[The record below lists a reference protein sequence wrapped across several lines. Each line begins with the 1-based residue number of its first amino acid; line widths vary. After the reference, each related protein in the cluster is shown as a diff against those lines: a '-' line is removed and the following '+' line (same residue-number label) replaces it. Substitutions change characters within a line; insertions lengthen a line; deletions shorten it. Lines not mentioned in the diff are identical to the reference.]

1 MTGKNEQL
9 NSTCD
14 RVGREHVDT
23 KTTLEDAQ
31 QESMPN
37 PETHPT
43 HTLGEDGVSYRSSL
57 DVLQTAAD
65 RLYDLELA
73 RISERNAVLRMW
85 RLVDHP
91 DRIPETLRQQVFLL
105 LHL

>member
-1 MTGKNEQL
+1 MENNKQAGVVSEQVASKCTDAKEILENPQL
-9 NSTCD
+9 NSM
-14 RVGREHVDT
+14 
-23 KTTLEDAQ
+23 
-31 QESMPN
+31 SN

-43 HTLGEDGVSYRSSL
+43 HIIGEDGVSYRSVL

-73 RISERNAVLRMW
+73 RISERNALLRMW

-105 LHL
+105 FHL